1 MASAA
6 GEEGGAATGPVNTA
20 RPCQLVVHNK
30 AGETVAAGVSA
41 QSFMD
46 FKRKCGKGTAVIVQL
61 DCGEEVMIETCK
73 LFKKLPRGSTYKAR
87 LLRRTTVI
95 PAELAEEAS
104 GYQVWVE
111 T

>member
-1 MASAA
+1 M
-6 GEEGGAATGPVNTA
+6 
-20 RPCQLVVHNK
+20 
-30 AGETVAAGVSA
+30 
-41 QSFMD
+41 
-46 FKRKCGKGTAVIVQL
+46 IVQL

-87 LLRRTTVI
+87 LLRRTAVI

-104 GYQVWVE
+104 GYQVCVE

>member
-1 MASAA
+1 MDRFQHGGRA
-6 GEEGGAATGPVNTA
+6 EGTW
-20 RPCQLVVHNK
+20 
-30 AGETVAAGVSA
+30 S
-41 QSFMD
+41 
-46 FKRKCGKGTAVIVQL
+46 GKGTAVIVQL

-73 LFKKLPRGSTYKAR
+73 LFKKLPRGSTYMAR

-104 GYQVWVE
+104 GYQVCVE